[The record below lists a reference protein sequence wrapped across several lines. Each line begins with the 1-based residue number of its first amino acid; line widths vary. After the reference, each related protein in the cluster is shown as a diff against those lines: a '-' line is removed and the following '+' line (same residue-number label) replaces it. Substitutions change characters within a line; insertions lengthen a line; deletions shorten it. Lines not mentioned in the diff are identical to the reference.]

1 MEHTREEI
9 EQRLSCAGKDLK
21 SRVES
26 AATLYCGVCFAVG
39 FVLGVFPQ
47 ILWVV
52 ALAAVLLGVLWF
64 LGKPETDTK
73 KASTEASTETK
84 TKAPVNG
91 SAKSAKTETEGTTTR
106 Q

>member
-26 AATLYCGVCFAVG
+26 ASLLYCGVCFAVG

-64 LGKPETDTK
+64 LGKPETDSK
-73 KASTEASTETK
+73 QAKTETSTETK
-84 TKAPVNG
+84 SKAPVNG
-91 SAKSAKTETEGTTTR
+91 TAKAVKTETETTTTR

>member
-9 EQRLSCAGKDLK
+9 EERLSCAGKDLK

-26 AATLYCGVCFAVG
+26 AATLYCGICFAVG

-64 LGKPETDTK
+64 LGKPETEAKQASSETTTEK
-73 KASTEASTETK
+73 KS
-84 TKAPVNG
+84 KAPVNG
-91 SAKSAKTETEGTTTR
+91 SAKSDKTETEGTTTR